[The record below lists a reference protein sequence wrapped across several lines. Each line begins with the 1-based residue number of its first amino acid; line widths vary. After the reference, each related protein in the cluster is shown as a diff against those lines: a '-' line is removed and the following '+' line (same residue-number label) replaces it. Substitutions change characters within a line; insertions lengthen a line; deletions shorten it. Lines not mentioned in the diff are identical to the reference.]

1 MAAPE
6 KEVAGLD
13 KKVAG
18 LEEKCTLNT
27 ANLPI
32 DFLGFAGLLA
42 LDTTRAYDYGI
53 AVFKCPCSNCRKAVG
68 IFERLKKSQ

>member
-6 KEVAGLD
+6 KEVADLD
-13 KKVAG
+13 KKVVD
-18 LEEKCTLNT
+18 LDKKCTLNT

-53 AVFKCPCSNCRKAVG
+53 AVFKCQCSNCKSAAF